1 MKTLRIGFVGSGSM
15 GQMAHLRNYA
25 SIPACEV
32 VAVAELREDL
42 RQRVAARYG
51 IARSYPSHRELL
63 ANESLDGI
71 VAIQQYTMHGQLI
84 PELLPAGC
92 PILVEK
98 PLARSPEMGR
108 AIAAAAAAADVP
120 IYVGYHKRSD
130 PATIYARA
138 TLDAWLSSGEMGNL
152 NYIRIAM
159 PPGDWIANGFA
170 ELISTDEPQQPLAA
184 DPPTGL
190 LPESDLGA
198 YEKFVNYYIH
208 QVNLL
213 RHLLGEDY
221 RAVYARRH
229 LAVVESARGV
239 SGVIEMETFNSTIDW
254 QESAAICFD
263 RGHIDLGLPAPLVLN
278 RSGAVEIFKDP
289 GDGTPIWQRPVLPF
303 KHAMRQ
309 QAEFFVAALRG
320 EQTPLC
326 TAAEAIK
333 DLEVARDIT
342 QLQNDRRPPK

>member
-170 ELISTDEPQQPLAA
+170 ELI
-184 DPPTGL
+184 
-190 LPESDLGA
+190 
-198 YEKFVNYYIH
+198 
-208 QVNLL
+208 
-213 RHLLGEDY
+213 
-221 RAVYARRH
+221 
-229 LAVVESARGV
+229 
-239 SGVIEMETFNSTIDW
+239 
-254 QESAAICFD
+254 
-263 RGHIDLGLPAPLVLN
+263 
-278 RSGAVEIFKDP
+278 
-289 GDGTPIWQRPVLPF
+289 
-303 KHAMRQ
+303 
-309 QAEFFVAALRG
+309 
-320 EQTPLC
+320 
-326 TAAEAIK
+326 
-333 DLEVARDIT
+333 
-342 QLQNDRRPPK
+342 